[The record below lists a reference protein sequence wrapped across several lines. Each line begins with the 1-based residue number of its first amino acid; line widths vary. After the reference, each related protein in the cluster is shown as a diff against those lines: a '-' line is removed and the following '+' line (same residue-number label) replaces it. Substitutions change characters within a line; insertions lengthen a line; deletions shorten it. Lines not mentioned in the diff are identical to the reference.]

1 MVTKTSEQ
9 IMEEA
14 EIDIAVA
21 NIGGLSGEDAP
32 KMTVKVTGNSPAT
45 IYDAVSGEPSKVP
58 LNMVKSRLKLRRKE
72 EPDKG
77 KPVFTLDKPQREPS
91 KPNCPCLLHA
101 DSPQR
106 KHFDE
111 MFLPVCSAIL
121 ANPYEVERHMKIYHP
136 TAYNQIEKER
146 KDIKEAEDR
155 AFQRNILEMA
165 SGNKEPTKRG
175 RKGRKQEGT

>member
-1 MVTKTSEQ
+1 MVTRTNEQ

-14 EIDIAVA
+14 GIDIAVA
-21 NIGGLSGEDAP
+21 NIEGLSGEDAP
-32 KMTVKVTGNSPAT
+32 KMTVKVTGNSPVT
-45 IYDAVSGEPSKVP
+45 IYDAVNGEPSKVP
-58 LNMVKSRLKLRRKE
+58 LNMLKSRLKLKRKE

-77 KPVFTLDKPQREPS
+77 KPVFTLEKPQVKSS
-91 KPNCPCLLHA
+91 KPNFPCLLHP
-101 DSPQR
+101 DSLQR

-146 KDIKEAEDR
+146 KDIKEEEDR
-155 AFQRNILEMA
+155 NFQRSLLTKISE
-165 SGNKEPTKRG
+165 KRG